1 MLTQVVLS
9 GPLGKKFG
17 RNWELDVSGPAE
29 ALRLINANVPGF
41 RQWIAD
47 NAKKYHEYQVTVEYE
62 DGRKADLSEQEL
74 DTHCRATT
82 IRFTPLV
89 RGAKAAARVVVGAIL
104 MAVSI
109 FVPGP
114 WSPYLFK
121 IGASLAISGVVELLS
136 PRPKTKNQDGTEL
149 SSYYFDGPVNTELQG
164 NPVPL
169 IYGRVMTGS
178 QAVSASI
185 SIDELSVATVQP
197 ATPATG
203 VWIGESNGYSTQNYY
218 DPP

>member
-47 NAKKYHEYQVTVEYE
+47 NAKKYHEYQVSVEYE
-62 DGRKADLSEQEL
+62 DGRRADLSEQEL
-74 DTHCRATT
+74 AAHCRATV

-89 RGAKAAARVVVGAIL
+89 RGAKAAVRVVVGAIL
-104 MAVSI
+104 MIAGVY
-109 FVPGP
+109 FGN
-114 WSPYLFK
+114 PYLFK
-121 IGASLAISGVVELLS
+121 LGASLAISGVVELLS

-149 SSYYFDGPVNTELQG
+149 NSYYFDGPVNTELQG

-178 QAVSASI
+178 QAISASI

-203 VWIGESNGYSTQNYY
+203 VWIGESNGYSTQPYY